1 MRQTQVVAGSAS
13 KAAPARA
20 KGTQHP
26 NKEAT
31 TKGGAEAGAPVE
43 VGSKGN
49 QHRGEGTGKGTKR
62 PAEAETDG
70 QAHAASAL
78 RLAPHAKRQ
87 KTDAEWG
94 MVISDTSVWFAYSV
108 TCIIAVYVLFHVCV
122 GSTCTGTQ
130 CKRQT
135 CCKGYGPTRY

>member
-13 KAAPARA
+13 KAASAKA
-20 KGTQHP
+20 KGTQHTDR
-26 NKEAT
+26 EAT
-31 TKGGAEAGAPVE
+31 TEGGAVAGAVE
-43 VGSKGN
+43 GSKGN
-49 QHRGEGTGKGTKR
+49 QHRGEGSGKGTKR
-62 PAEAETDG
+62 PAEAEVDG

-78 RLAPHAKRQ
+78 RLAPNAKRQ

-94 MVISDTSVWFAYSV
+94 TVILDTSVWFAYSI
-108 TCIIAVYVLFHVCV
+108 TCIHSSVCTV
-122 GSTCTGTQ
+122 PCLRWLYAGTQ